1 MQPGEKIDDFS
12 ALDQHGSTV
21 RLSQL
26 LVDGPVVLFFY
37 PKASSGGC
45 TSEACHF
52 RDLTADFAAHG
63 ARPVGISHDT
73 ADDQAAFDQQHG
85 LGMTLLS
92 DPDKSIAKSFGAKR
106 VGPVY
111 NRRATYVISAEGVL
125 IEEIRSER
133 DMDVHAD
140 RALAVLAAR

>member
-45 TSEACHF
+45 TSEAC
-52 RDLTADFAAHG
+52 
-63 ARPVGISHDT
+63 
-73 ADDQAAFDQQHG
+73 
-85 LGMTLLS
+85 
-92 DPDKSIAKSFGAKR
+92 
-106 VGPVY
+106 
-111 NRRATYVISAEGVL
+111 
-125 IEEIRSER
+125 
-133 DMDVHAD
+133 
-140 RALAVLAAR
+140 